1 MEGRLGF
8 RELPLQTAPLGAG
21 KERLEM
27 EETPAEPHAHR
38 PALSAFSMG
47 VRRTKGDA
55 HPESPTTFS
64 GSLLTFTSTA
74 PRGSSVGSR
83 RPHSC
88 LDPCARPLRC
98 SVSLCTCAWL

>member
-1 MEGRLGF
+1 MVASNKPRPFLFPKLGRGLQAGMEGRLGF

-64 GSLLTFTSTA
+64 L
-74 PRGSSVGSR
+74 
-83 RPHSC
+83 
-88 LDPCARPLRC
+88 
-98 SVSLCTCAWL
+98 WKE